1 MSLSLGLSWEFL
13 AEWFFRMNELL
24 ASHSYHKDPIFS
36 LCWNNFEDLPCCWL
50 GIFCLLFF
58 FTFFLVPLIFL
69 SYLSWWFTLWD
80 LFSDFWTV
88 YMISYKLILFFLY
101 FILTYFW
108 DLVLLKLQNSG
119 LLWTLMSHP
128 HQIVT
133 WEWSLST
140 YFPCSR
146 VWTVCGWSRVR
157 IFICMYKVGNQVS

>member
-88 YMISYKLILFFLY
+88 YMISYKLILFFIFY
-101 FILTYFW
+101 TYLFLRLGITKTPKLRSSLNSHVSPSPDC
-108 DLVLLKLQNSG
+108 DLRVVIINLLPLQ
-119 LLWTLMSHP
+119 
-128 HQIVT
+128 
-133 WEWSLST
+133 
-140 YFPCSR
+140 
-146 VWTVCGWSRVR
+146 
-157 IFICMYKVGNQVS
+157 